1 MRHPMR
7 HAIALA
13 LSSSLSLALLAA
25 ICHAP
30 RARAAPDSSAL
41 INEALDQP
49 VVLKLNTVLP
59 KAAAAIADKTGVK
72 VDVDPAVWDLLPWGE
87 QTNIEVNLDKQTLR
101 AGLEAVAKRLGL
113 VMVLKAQAVEL
124 QPMPAL
130 RRLGRRATDKELD
143 ALYLLSTTPLDNLQ
157 PAQKEKLKVDELVE
171 AVDAKLQQVRPDL
184 AVEFRRRDMLKADQ
198 ALAVARNATLADA
211 LETLSRET
219 PATWYPWGRSIVVLP
234 REMQIRNNQLGRPI
248 DTRFDGVDIS
258 QVLVELEQA
267 SGVPF
272 EIEPGAVQRI
282 PPESRRVTLILSPG
296 TVQQA
301 LEAISG
307 YTGLDYVVKG
317 DGIYIWNQ
325 SAGTATSAT
334 DPAVGMIQLDNGVQV
349 MLRRSQLPA
358 DVQEYIDYRK
368 NKAIANLR
376 QMMQE
381 EGFKPTTQPS
391 SQPTAAQKSEAPASP
406 RTPRQ
411 SNAR

>member
-1 MRHPMR
+1 MPRPL
-7 HAIALA
+7 HALLLLVA
-13 LSSSLSLALLAA
+13 LSFAA
-25 ICHAP
+25 PAN
-30 RARAAPDSSAL
+30 AAPDTSAL

-59 KAAAAIADKTGVK
+59 KAVGAIADKTGVK

-87 QTNIEVNLDKQTLR
+87 QTNIEVNLNEQTLR
-101 AGLEAVAKRLGL
+101 AGLEAVAGRLGL
-113 VMVLKAQAVEL
+113 VMVLKPQAIEL

-143 ALYLLSTTPLDNLQ
+143 ALYLLSTTPLDNL
-157 PAQKEKLKVDELVE
+157 PAKDKEKTRVDALVE
-171 AVDAKLQQVRPDL
+171 AVDAKLQQVRPEL
-184 AVEFRRRDMLKADQ
+184 AVEFRRRDLVKTDQ
-198 ALAVARNATLADA
+198 AVFVARNATIADA
-211 LETLSRET
+211 LEALSRET
-219 PATWYPWGRSIVVLP
+219 SATWYPWGRSIVVLP
-234 REMQIRNNQLGRPI
+234 RETQIRNNQLGRPI

-272 EIEPGAVQRI
+272 EIEPGAIQRI
-282 PPESRRVTLILSPG
+282 PPESRRVTLILNPA

-307 YTGLDYVVKG
+307 FTGLDYVVKG

-325 SAGTATSAT
+325 SAGIASTSAT

-349 MLRRSQLPA
+349 MLRRSQLPP
-358 DVQEYIDYRK
+358 DVQEYIDFRK

-391 SQPTAAQKSEAPASP
+391 AASSQPAK
-406 RTPRQ
+406 RR
-411 SNAR
+411 